1 MKFRKGTFLQSLS
14 PFNFVVSEKQMSA
27 FDNSFGNAHMT
38 MMIDANNKYP
48 IWFFR
53 LGKHRNIYKHTNKI
67 KLTKHQKKIENT
79 CIHKMKTFFSKQPF
93 NMQNIKQK

>member
-27 FDNSFGNAHMT
+27 FYNSFGNAHMT

-67 KLTKHQKKIENT
+67 KLTKHQKKI
-79 CIHKMKTFFSKQPF
+79 
-93 NMQNIKQK
+93 